1 MDFPFFNQID
11 VIEDPRIRNIIIL
24 QTVLE
29 EVSNADV
36 LLYKDFRLFS
46 FKNVISW
53 FYFQNVWVSLCM

>member
-11 VIEDPRIRNIIIL
+11 VIEDPRIRNVIIL

-46 FKNVISW
+46 FKSVIS
-53 FYFQNVWVSLCM
+53 